1 MKKSVQTDKKKIG
14 LSTDDKLRLLVRI
27 IFEQMI
33 ADKKKGNLKI
43 LTMN

>member
-27 IFEQMI
+27 IFEQMLD
-33 ADKKKGNLKI
+33 DKKKGNLKMLAI
-43 LTMN
+43 N